1 MSTVP
6 LATNQARCS
15 TIPMPVDTSSVLLH
29 LHLPKTGG
37 QTLQQLIYTHHSL
50 RELTQVDSRFLLNGI
65 YYYPRGIEEDAYPP
79 DMWTD
84 DPVQP
89 PAETVNFIRQPNVR
103 VVSGHFSFGLHR
115 YLDRPTRY
123 ITVLRNP
130 IDRVVSLY
138 YFTRRRDHYRRAVAR
153 TDIRSTLH
161 QLVKE
166 ISEGTLEQFVTT
178 LKYKQVDNGQTRRLS
193 GVEPP
198 FGLCTQIMLEAA
210 KQHLKEM
217 FDAVGTLERFDQ
229 TVRVFAHRLG
239 WNLSDLVTS
248 TKIKRNVNPSRPKL
262 EELPER
268 ILRLIRSYNEFDI
281 ELYRYANSLLDEA
294 IAKLAHNLPNK
305 PSALWKSRA

>member
-1 MSTVP
+1 MLTVP
-6 LATNQARCS
+6 LVTNQARYS
-15 TIPMPVDTSSVLLH
+15 TSPIPVNASSVLLH

-37 QTLQQLIYTHHSL
+37 QTLQQLIYTNHAV
-50 RELTQVDSRFLLNGI
+50 REPTQADSRFLHNGI

-79 DMWTD
+79 DMWTA

-89 PAETVNFIRQPNVR
+89 PAATVEIIRHPNVR

-115 YLDRPTRY
+115 YLDRPARY
-123 ITVLRNP
+123 ITVLREP
-130 IDRVVSLY
+130 INRVVSLY
-138 YFTRRRDHYRRAVAR
+138 YFTRRRNHYRRVVAR

-166 ISEGTLEQFVTT
+166 ISEGTLEQFVIT
-178 LKYKQVDNGQTRRLS
+178 LNYKHVDNGQRRRLS

-198 FGLCTQIMLEAA
+198 FGQCTQIMLEAA
-210 KQHLKEM
+210 KRHLQEM

-229 TVRVFAHRLG
+229 TVRVFAHQLG
-239 WNLSDLVTS
+239 WNSSGLVTS
-248 TKIKRNVNPSRPKL
+248 TKIRKNVNLSRPKL

-294 IAKLAHNLPNK
+294 AAKLAHNLPNK
-305 PSALWKSRA
+305 SSAF